1 MTALRGLAAAF
12 SGAAEGM
19 GAGLVAE
26 AKSAR
31 EEMME
36 RLRQAHQSEEA
47 EKGRQ
52 LTRDEGAAGRDLTK
66 SENAENRR
74 VTQEEGGAG
83 RENARTLSQMQI
95 DATKDEGKLNRAQ
108 QASLAATAQQAAIAL
123 KKMDHENDATKP
135 ANTFTAPDGGVYRP
149 VKDPESGNINMQPIT
164 GPDGKPFR
172 RSLGTNQQGVRVGA
186 TTGKIYPADHAGK
199 GEGDEEIVTVPA
211 SVVSALTK
219 AKTEEKK
226 IEASLAIAD
235 KKTGAKLDEAQIK
248 AATTLAVQGMKSEDA
263 ALLRAAVSGDKEADR
278 KLKEKGIDVAERI
291 AKAHDEA
298 GQKRTETTAAATV
311 TAAGVSAGPRGAK
324 VDAEAEANIRAQVGS
339 AVRKES
345 RERADKRGKG
355 FGDMT
360 KAEWENAEIEKRVK
374 ARIGGEEPAAET
386 PPAADPPKPR
396 RSLVPG
402 GAEAPPAAGLSDGPP
417 TEAPAKPA
425 PKPAAGGD
433 VPRPDKMTDAQIIA
447 AGKASLAQ
455 AAGRPDAAAVRAK
468 IEARMRAW
476 GVDPSAL
483 GK

>member
-52 LTRDEGAAGRDLTK
+52 LTRDEGDKSRTQAKELQASSQEFTGGQNDLARQQQKDLQDSSQTFTAG
-66 SENAENRR
+66 EN
-74 VTQEEGGAG
+74 
-83 RENARTLSQMQI
+83 
-95 DATKDEGKLNRAQ
+95 KLNRAQ

-149 VKDPESGNINMQPIT
+149 VKDPESGNINMQPVT

-172 RSLGTNQQGVRVGA
+172 RSLGTSQQGVRVGA
-186 TTGKIYPADHAGK
+186 TTGKIYSADHAGK

-226 IEASLAIAD
+226 IEASLTIAD
-235 KKTGAKLDEAQIK
+235 KKTGAKLDETQIK

-298 GQKRTETTAAATV
+298 GQKRTETAAAATV
-311 TAAGVSAGPRGAK
+311 TAATTAAGPRGAK
-324 VDAEAEANIRAQVGS
+324 VDAESEANIRAQVGS

-345 RERADKRGKG
+345 RERDGFRGKG

-374 ARIGGEEPAAET
+374 ARIGGEEPAAEA
-386 PPAADPPKPR
+386 PPAAETPKPR
-396 RSLVPG
+396 RGLMPG
-402 GAEAPPAAGLSDGPP
+402 GAEVPPAAGLSDGPP
-417 TEAPAKPA
+417 TEAPASSA

>member
-52 LTRDEGAAGRDLTK
+52 LTRDEGVLNRQQQKAIAELQIGAQKALKQMEIDSDPTK
-66 SENAENRR
+66 SLINLENGQTAQVVKGKDGVTTITVVKDEKGDPVRR
-74 VTQEEGGAG
+74 NLGNKIFYTLGSDGVAYADGDKLPEGVTAVSRIDSATLGTQIRVKGAQAVADTKAASAIQIQDKKSG
-83 RENARTLSQMQI
+83 TVLDKAQI
-95 DATKDEGKLNRAQ
+95 DAAYKYW
-108 QASLAATAQQAAIAL
+108 S
-123 KKMDHENDATKP
+123 
-135 ANTFTAPDGGVYRP
+135 
-149 VKDPESGNINMQPIT
+149 
-164 GPDGKPFR
+164 
-172 RSLGTNQQGVRVGA
+172 
-186 TTGKIYPADHAGK
+186 TGK
-199 GEGDEEIVTVPA
+199 
-211 SVVSALTK
+211 
-219 AKTEEKK
+219 
-226 IEASLAIAD
+226 
-235 KKTGAKLDEAQIK
+235 
-248 AATTLAVQGMKSEDA
+248 KSEDA
-263 ALLRAAVSGDKEADR
+263 ALMRDALNGNAAA
-278 KLKEKGIDVAERI
+278 KLKLEERKIDVQKEIQA
-291 AKAHDEA
+291 AHDAA

-324 VDAEAEANIRAQVGS
+324 VDAESEANIRAQVGS

-345 RERADKRGKG
+345 RERDGFRGKG

-374 ARIGGEEPAAET
+374 ARISGEDPAAEA

-396 RSLVPG
+396 RSLMPG

-417 TEAPAKPA
+417 TEAPASSA
-425 PKPAAGGD
+425 PKPAASGD